1 MFNLLNLHLSIM
13 LRLLSE
19 NMNFNFVTS
28 FDEVGLS

>member
-13 LRLLSE
+13 LRILSE
-19 NMNFNFVTS
+19 NMHCNFVTS